1 MANFRIA
8 TNRPEEEKKRI
19 LSVSIEN
26 ANFHQRG
33 GLHGALNGLTYSGC
47 GQYPHA
53 AMKKLLATVCLILS
67 TTCLA
72 QSPNAK
78 ILVLEREQGEKRV
91 RRPREKMPNPTS
103 EFILKVTPQNSG
115 SQHLVLGTETIPPG
129 GVIPKHRHLEQDE
142 ILFLQN
148 GSARVTLNDQD
159 YEVHAGGM
167 VFFPLN
173 TWVSLR
179 NTGAEPIQLI
189 FIFSAPGFDGYMR
202 CSSVP
207 QGQPAPP
214 IPLDEVSKCAHQGH
228 VEYEILADPK
238 NQ

>member
-1 MANFRIA
+1 
-8 TNRPEEEKKRI
+8 
-19 LSVSIEN
+19 
-26 ANFHQRG
+26 
-33 GLHGALNGLTYSGC
+33 
-47 GQYPHA
+47 
-53 AMKKLLATVCLILS
+53 MKKLFAALCLMAS

-72 QSPNAK
+72 QSPGAK
-78 ILVLEREQGEKRV
+78 ILVLDREQGERRV

-129 GVIPKHRHLEQDE
+129 GVIPKHRHLGQDE
-142 ILFLQN
+142 ILFLQT
-148 GSARVTLNDQD
+148 GSAHVSLNDQD

-179 NTGAEPIQLI
+179 NTGTAPIQLI
-189 FIFSAPGFDGYMR
+189 FIFSAPGFDEYMR

-207 QGQPAPP
+207 KGQPAPP
-214 IPLDEVSKCAHQGH
+214 IRLDQVSKCAHEVMSSTKHSLVQRVSKDDANRAGH
-228 VEYEILADPK
+228 RSAQQAVASQNIESMVPERLAYMEK
-238 NQ
+238 